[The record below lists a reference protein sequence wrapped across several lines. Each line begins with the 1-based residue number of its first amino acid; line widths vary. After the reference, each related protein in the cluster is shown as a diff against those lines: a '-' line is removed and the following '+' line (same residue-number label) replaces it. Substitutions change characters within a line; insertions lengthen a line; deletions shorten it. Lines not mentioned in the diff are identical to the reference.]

1 MNQYALSTDKE
12 TGEEKYI
19 LTKSRDGNPVK
30 LENISMSSQ
39 TADEL
44 RHLVSFCIYNSE
56 LSFYVE
62 IFKSNPCPLYG

>member
-19 LTKSRDGNPVK
+19 LTKSRDGQPIT
-30 LENISMSSQ
+30 LENVSMSSQ

-44 RHLVSFCIYNSE
+44 RHLVCIILNSYF
-56 LSFYVE
+56 LFFSSPS
-62 IFKSNPCPLYG
+62 K

>member
-44 RHLVSFCIYNSE
+44 RHLVSF
-56 LSFYVE
+56 
-62 IFKSNPCPLYG
+62 LYIQQRTLVLR

>member
-44 RHLVSFCIYNSE
+44 RHLVSF
-56 LSFYVE
+56 
-62 IFKSNPCPLYG
+62 